1 VAEIELPCTAV
12 GERAKC
18 AEEGE
23 IALATGEKEEI
34 FDDDGDELEEE
45 EEQICKEGDT
55 ELTGIG
61 NACICEENEESL

>member
-1 VAEIELPCTAV
+1 VAETELPCTTV
-12 GERAKC
+12 GERTKC

-23 IALATGEKEEI
+23 IALATGEKEET
-34 FDDDGDELEEE
+34 FDDDDELDEEKE
-45 EEQICKEGDT
+45 EICKEGDT